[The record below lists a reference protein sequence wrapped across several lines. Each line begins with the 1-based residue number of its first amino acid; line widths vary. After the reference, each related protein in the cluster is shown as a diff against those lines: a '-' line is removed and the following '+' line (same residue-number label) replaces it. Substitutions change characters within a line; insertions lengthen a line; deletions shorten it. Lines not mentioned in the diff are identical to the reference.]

1 MATGAAAAAAIPTPT
16 ASSPAPGVEHR
27 FPSDGNLLAAHL
39 ARPPAR
45 ADVTTGPG
53 VVLAHGY
60 PSDVNSASAA
70 ASALPELADR
80 IASEMG
86 WTAMAL
92 GFRGCDQ
99 SEGSF
104 SLGGWLDDLAAGVAH
119 LEGLDAVSDVW
130 LAGFGTGGAL
140 AICAAARLPSVQG
153 VAALGA
159 PADFDDWASHPRRLL
174 EHSREVGMIKD
185 ARFPPD
191 MDAWSK
197 ELREL
202 RAVAF
207 ASEVAPRPLLVV
219 HGSDDDLV
227 PVFDAR
233 VLVDAHGDAEL
244 RIVSGAGHRLRH
256 DPRAVAI
263 LLGWLDRSRRQ
274 TGRSTDQQPP
284 VG

>member
-1 MATGAAAAAAIPTPT
+1 M
-16 ASSPAPGVEHR
+16 EHR
-27 FPSDGNLLAAHL
+27 FPSNGNLLAGHL
-39 ARPPAR
+39 ARPPTR
-45 ADVTTGPG
+45 ADVTTGPAI
-53 VVLAHGY
+53 VLAHGY

-86 WTAMAL
+86 WTALAL
-92 GFRGCDQ
+92 AFRGCDA

-104 SLGGWLDDLAAGVAH
+104 SLRGWLDDLAAAVAH
-119 LEGLDAVSDVW
+119 LEAQDAVRGVW

-140 AICAAARLPSVQG
+140 SICAAAGIPSVEG

-185 ARFPPD
+185 RAFPPD
-191 MDAWSK
+191 MDAWAK

-207 ASEVAPRPLLVV
+207 APALAPRPLLVV

-233 VLVDAHGDAEL
+233 VLVDAHGAAEL

-263 LLGWLDRSRRQ
+263 LLGWLDRSSRRR
-274 TGRSTDQQPP
+274 GVRSGDQPP
-284 VG
+284 PEG

>member
-1 MATGAAAAAAIPTPT
+1 
-16 ASSPAPGVEHR
+16 VDHR

-39 ARPPAR
+39 VRPPMR
-45 ADVTTGPG
+45 ADVTNVPA
-53 VVLAHGY
+53 VVLVHGY
-60 PSDVNSASAA
+60 PSDVNAAAVA
-70 ASALPELADR
+70 ASALPELAER
-80 IASEMG
+80 IAAEMG
-86 WTAMAL
+86 WIAMAL
-92 GFRGCDQ
+92 AFRGCGE

-104 SLGGWLDDLAAGVAH
+104 SLRGWFDDLVAAVDH
-119 LEGLDAVSDVW
+119 LITTEPVQGVW

-140 AICAAARLPSVQG
+140 SICAAAERTDVRG

-174 EHSREVGMIKD
+174 EHAREVGMISD
-185 ARFPPD
+185 PTFPANVDEWAR
-191 MDAWSK
+191 

-202 RAVAF
+202 RAV
-207 ASEVAPRPLLVV
+207 EYAPKLRSRPLLIV

-263 LLGWLDRSRRQ
+263 LLGWLDRQRNLYGSR
-274 TGRSTDQQPP
+274 GGSP
-284 VG
+284 VMPA